1 MLKKLVVFPSDPMD
15 AYIEKGFSYD
25 HLADYYN
32 PGDYFDEVYCLS
44 PWKSTR
50 ETFGK
55 IRCIQARP
63 SQFRK
68 IIKRIKPDVVRGFG
82 GYCCADWAAISKVKG
97 IPTVV
102 SLHDTNPDLI
112 HDSVRYADTII
123 CMSKAVKEAA
133 IKLLNLPDKNIWVMP
148 NRIDV
153 DLFSY
158 KEPNEKAAELNAR
171 FGNCKHILHVGR
183 KSREKNLDTLIKA
196 MPHLDDTYRAVFV
209 GRGDVAPYQKLAE
222 KCGVEDRCY
231 FIESVPN
238 DELPYWFSWC
248 DCMCTPSRWE
258 GFGIVFIEAASC
270 ETAIVTSNTG
280 AMNEY
285 LNHDNA
291 ILVDDFENPIAIAD
305 AILKAVEGNPDEIQR
320 IRRNARKVGLRFSKE
335 AVDRQ
340 EIEIYKQ
347 AMQMDLTDQKPRPIK
362 YAWESNW
369 KEKRDLVRQSLIE
382 RIPVNSPVR
391 KAYRM
396 LKSAVRTIIK
406 Q

>member
-1 MLKKLVVFPSDPMD
+1 MD

-68 IIKRIKPDVVRGFG
+68 IIKRIKPDVVRGYG

-133 IKLLNLPDKNIWVMP
+133 IKLLNLPDRNIWVMP

-158 KEPNEKAAELNAR
+158 KESNEKAKELTKR
-171 FGNCKHILHVGR
+171 FGEGKHLLHVGR
-183 KSREKNLDTLIKA
+183 KVEQKNLDTVIKA
-196 MPHLDDTYRAVFV
+196 LSALDDSYIAIFI
-209 GRGDVAPYQKLAE
+209 GHGDITPYEKLAKE
-222 KCGVEDRCY
+222 CGVADRCH
-231 FIESVPN
+231 FVESVPN
-238 DELPYWFSWC
+238 DELPYWYSWC

-258 GFGIVFIEAASC
+258 GFGLVFIEAASC
-270 ETAIVTSNTG
+270 EAAIVTSNIG
-280 AMNEY
+280 PMNEY
-285 LNHDNA
+285 LNQENA
-291 ILVDDFENPIAIAD
+291 FLVDDYENPDMIAN
-305 AILKAVEGNPDEIQR
+305 AIRSTVESDPEENR
-320 IRRNARKVGLRFSKE
+320 KKRKNARKVALRFSKE

-340 EIEIYKQ
+340 EIEIYKK
-347 AMQMDLTDQKPRPIK
+347 AMQMDPAEQKPRPIK
-362 YAWESNW
+362 YAWKSNW

-396 LKSAVRTIIK
+396 LKSAWKTIRK
-406 Q
+406 C